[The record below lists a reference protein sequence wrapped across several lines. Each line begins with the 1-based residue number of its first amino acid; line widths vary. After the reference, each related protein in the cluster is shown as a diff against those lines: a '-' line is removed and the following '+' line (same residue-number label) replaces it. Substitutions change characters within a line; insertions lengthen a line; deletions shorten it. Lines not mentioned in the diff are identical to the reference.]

1 MLKGATKLPCI
12 ATSIF
17 MTSNYLN
24 ELFFKN
30 LDFDNDKQE
39 VLKETQYS
47 YQKKMGVT
55 AERKETKLEKQEADR

>member
-1 MLKGATKLPCI
+1 
-12 ATSIF
+12 